1 MFEGGLSF
9 NQDSD
14 KAVRW
19 IALLATPL
27 FAGYNV
33 LVMFG
38 LAHSSNYAGDTI
50 CLIISSLWVL
60 LGAYHFF
67 ARIRSRFD
75 MLWRLVLYHAL
86 ALSTILFITGF
97 FEPFASSIALL
108 FLASNI
114 YFGRKGLALSV
125 LSVIVAGVFDTIV
138 RFPTDP
144 DIIGNN
150 ILGVT
155 AILILG
161 VAMGAIIVAQE
172 TRRQVLIQSQE
183 QERLQYDRI
192 LTIIN
197 NLTDAT
203 LSTDD
208 KGIVLMYNAACLDLI
223 DTNESLKGK
232 NVNELFRLTDA
243 EGKEVLLFDLFSEAS
258 KATRRDD
265 ISHTYS
271 DGEKIRLEATFAPI
285 RSTFS
290 RHKQAQLQGGY
301 VLILRDVTKQ
311 KSLEEERD
319 EFISVVSHELR
330 TPTTIVEGTL
340 SNLQM
345 MMKQAKAPSTKVLS
359 GAIDTAHE
367 QTLYLAKMINDL
379 STLSRAER
387 GVADNPEDIDITELV
402 TTMHH
407 AYEKDAAAKKLHLN
421 LDLGPK
427 LGTITVSRLY
437 VEELLQ
443 NFITNAIKYT
453 QKGTIT
459 VIAKQAKG
467 TVRFTVKDTGIGI
480 SRSDQAKVF
489 DKFYRSEDYR
499 TRESSGTGLGLYVAA
514 KLAHK
519 IGTKIEL
526 VSRLN
531 HGSSFSFE
539 LPASEKKVASIPKPS
554 EASRAPSAPSK

>member
-9 NQDSD
+9 NKDSD
-14 KAVRW
+14 AAVRW

-27 FAGYNV
+27 FAGYNLLV
-33 LVMFG
+33 LLGAVE
-38 LAHSSNYAGDTI
+38 SPNYAGNTI
-50 CLIISSLWVL
+50 CLIISGLWVA

-114 YFGRKGLALSV
+114 YFGRVGLGLSV
-125 LSVIVAGVFDTIV
+125 TSVIAAATLDTIM
-138 RFPTDP
+138 RYPTDP
-144 DIIGNN
+144 QILGNN
-150 ILGVT
+150 VMGVL

-161 VAMGAIIVAQE
+161 VAMGAIIIAQE
-172 TRRQVLIQSQE
+172 TRRQTLIQSQE

-208 KGIVLMYNAACLDLI
+208 KGTVLMYNAACLDLI
-223 DTNESLKGK
+223 DTNDSLKGK
-232 NVNELFRLTDA
+232 SINELFNLTDSD
-243 EGKEVLLFDLFSEAS
+243 GKEVKFYDLFSEAS

-285 RSTFS
+285 RSTYS
-290 RHKQAQLQGGY
+290 RHKKAQLQGGY

-340 SNLQM
+340 SNLQVM
-345 MMKQAKAPSTKVLS
+345 MDQPKAPSAKVLS
-359 GAIDTAHE
+359 ESIDTAHE
-367 QTLYLAKMINDL
+367 QVMYLAKMINDL

-387 GVADNPEDIDITELV
+387 GVADNPEDIDITELI

-407 AYEKDAAAKKLHLN
+407 AYEKDASAKKLHLN

-459 VIAKQAKG
+459 IIAKQTKDK
-467 TVRFTVKDTGIGI
+467 VRFTVKDTGIGI
-480 SRSDQAKVF
+480 SRGDQAKVF

-526 VSRLN
+526 SSRLN
-531 HGSSFSFE
+531 HGSSFSFV
-539 LPASEKKVASIPKPS
+539 LPATDKKAK
-554 EASRAPSAPSK
+554 ATSAPSPLPVAPSK